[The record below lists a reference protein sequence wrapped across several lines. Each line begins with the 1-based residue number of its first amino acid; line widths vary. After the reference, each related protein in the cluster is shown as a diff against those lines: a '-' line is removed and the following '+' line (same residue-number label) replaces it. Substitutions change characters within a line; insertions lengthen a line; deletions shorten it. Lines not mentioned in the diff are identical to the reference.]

1 MSTLRITDLITRA
14 VAIALSLFAIYTAYF
29 GTFYPYAQRAIPLL
43 LAVVLA
49 FLTIR
54 AAPER
59 KDPRVPLFDWLMIA
73 AAVVVFGYV
82 ALNSDYFANRWPM
95 SRISA
100 PTAYEIV
107 FGIVAVGL
115 ILETVRRTIGWT
127 LVVISLLMFV
137 YILLGD
143 KIPWQAM
150 SHGGFTL
157 TNTVDYFYMTIE
169 GIWGESL
176 AIAATYITLFI
187 IFGAFME
194 KGGATAFFLDL
205 SNAIAGESR
214 GGPAK
219 VTIFGSA
226 LVGSVTGSTVA
237 NVYAVGPLTI
247 PLMKKVGYR
256 PSFAAAVEALASN
269 GGQLMPPIMGAAAF
283 ILAANVGMPY
293 WSVAVAAIIPAL
305 LYFGAL
311 FWYIHLEA
319 VKRDLKGLPKGSTP
333 KVLTVLTQRGY
344 LLLPLFLLMYLM
356 ARGYS
361 PMLAGFYAIVA
372 QVAVSWLRKGT
383 RIGPKECLEA
393 LEAGGRSSVMIM
405 VVCAAVGI
413 VIGTFT
419 QTGLGLSLT
428 SVILSAS
435 GGSFIILTMLVFL
448 AALIMGTGLNT
459 VASYILVA
467 VIGVPAMTAHGVDTF
482 TANMFVFYVATLSHI
497 TPPVALACFAGA
509 AIAEADI
516 WETSFLSMRLGVV
529 AYLLPFLAVFA
540 PGMLLVGS
548 SSIIVIDTCAAVIT
562 CGLLVSVMQN
572 WMFTTMPLLLRGLA
586 VGASVALLWP
596 SLTVKGV
603 GLGLAVLTVVIV
615 WAMARRQPSA
625 IGADAAGMDAKAE
638 SNSRRTQTT
647 V

>member
-1 MSTLRITDLITRA
+1 MSTLRITDLITRTVA
-14 VAIALSLFAIYTAYF
+14 VSLSLFAIYTAYF
-29 GTFYPYAQRAIPLL
+29 GTFYPYIQRSIPLL
-43 LAVVLA
+43 LTVVLA
-49 FLTIR
+49 LLTIR
-54 AAPER
+54 ASPEK
-59 KDPRVPLFDWLMIA
+59 KDSRVPIYDWLMIA

-82 ALNSDYFANRWPM
+82 ALYSDYFANRWPM
-95 SRISA
+95 SRMSTPA
-100 PTAYEIV
+100 TFEIV

-115 ILETVRRTIGWT
+115 ILEAVRRTIGWT
-127 LVVISLLMFV
+127 LVVITLLMFAYV
-137 YILLGD
+137 LLGD
-143 KIPWQAM
+143 RIPWQAL
-150 SHGGFTL
+150 SHGGFSL

-169 GIWGESL
+169 GIWGECL

-194 KGGATAFFLDL
+194 KGGATEFFLDL

-293 WSVAVAAIIPAL
+293 WSVAVAGIIPAL

-311 FWYIHLEA
+311 LWYIHLEA
-319 VKRDLKGLPKGSTP
+319 VKRGLKGLPKGSTP
-333 KVLTVLTQRGY
+333 RVLSVLFKRGY
-344 LLLPLFLLMYLM
+344 LLLPLFLLMYLL

-372 QVAVSWLRKGT
+372 MVALSWLRKET

-393 LEAGGRSSVMIM
+393 LESGGRSSVMIM

-428 SVILSAS
+428 SVILSVS
-435 GGSFIILTMLVFL
+435 GGSFVVLTLLVFV

-467 VIGVPAMTAHGVDTF
+467 VIGVPAMQAHGVDVF

-516 WETSFLSMRLGVV
+516 WETSFLSMRLGIV

-548 SSIIVIDTCAAVIT
+548 GTTIIVDTCAAVIA
-562 CGLLVSVMQN
+562 CGLLVSVTQN
-572 WMFTTMPLLLRGLA
+572 WMFGPMLLPLRGLA
-586 VGASVALLWP
+586 IGASVALLWP
-596 SLTVKGV
+596 VLMVKGV
-603 GLGLAVLTVVIV
+603 GLGLAVLSVVIA
-615 WAMARRQPSA
+615 WAVARHQRQIVGIDAAPREVEESPSARRA
-625 IGADAAGMDAKAE
+625 
-638 SNSRRTQTT
+638 
-647 V
+647 

>member
-1 MSTLRITDLITRA
+1 MSAARATDLITRA
-14 VAIALSLFAIYTAYF
+14 VAISLSLFAIYTSYF
-29 GTFYPYAQRAIPLL
+29 GTFYPYVQRSIPLL
-43 LAVVLA
+43 LTIILA

-54 AAPER
+54 AAPEK
-59 KDPRVPLFDWLMIA
+59 KDARVPFYDWLMIA

-82 ALNSDYFANRWPM
+82 ALYSDYFANRWPM

-100 PTAYEIV
+100 PTAYEII

-115 ILETVRRTIGWT
+115 ILEGVRRTIGWT
-127 LVVISLLMFV
+127 LVIITLLMFA

-143 KIPWQAM
+143 RIPWQAM

-194 KGGATAFFLDL
+194 KGGATGFFLDL

-319 VKRDLKGLPKGSTP
+319 VKRNLKGLPKGSTP
-333 KVLTVLTQRGY
+333 RVLDVLVQRGY

-372 QVAVSWLRKGT
+372 QVAVSWLRKET
-383 RIGPKECLEA
+383 RIGPREFLEA

-435 GGSFIILTMLVFL
+435 GGSFLILTVLVFI

-467 VIGVPAMTAHGVDTF
+467 VIGVPAMQAHGVDAF

-516 WETSFLSMRLGVV
+516 WETSFLSMRLGIV

-540 PGMLLVGS
+540 PGMLLVGTTTT
-548 SSIIVIDTCAAVIT
+548 IVVDTCAAVIA
-562 CGLLVSVMQN
+562 CGLLVSATQN
-572 WMFTTMPLLLRGLA
+572 WMFGNMPVLLRGLA
-586 VGASVALLWP
+586 VAASVALLWP
-596 SLTVKGV
+596 LVTVKAA
-603 GLGLAVLTVVIV
+603 GLGLAVATVAVA
-615 WAMARRQPSA
+615 WLMARRQSA
-625 IGADAAGMDAKAE
+625 VAGVQAAEKQAGDGASA
-638 SNSRRTQTT
+638 RRA
-647 V
+647 

>member
-29 GTFYPYAQRAIPLL
+29 GTFYPYTQRSIPLL

-59 KDPRVPLFDWLMIA
+59 KDPRVPVYDWLMIA
-73 AAVVVFGYV
+73 AAAVVFGYV

-100 PTAYEIV
+100 PASYEIV

-115 ILETVRRTIGWT
+115 ILEAVRRTIGWT
-127 LVVISLLMFV
+127 LVIISLLMFV

-194 KGGATAFFLDL
+194 KGGATEFFLDL

-311 FWYIHLEA
+311 FFYIHIEA

-333 KVLTVLTQRGY
+333 KVLNVLAQRGY
-344 LLLPLFLLMYLM
+344 LLLPLFLLMFLM

-393 LEAGGRSSVMIM
+393 LEAGGRNSVMIM

-467 VIGVPAMTAHGVDTF
+467 VIGVPALAAHGVDIF

-548 SSIIVIDTCAAVIT
+548 SSTIVIDTSAAVIA
-562 CGLLVSVMQN
+562 CGLLVTVMQN
-572 WMFTTMPLLLRGLA
+572 WMFATMPLLLRGLA
-586 VGASVALLWP
+586 IGASVALLWP
-596 SLTVKGV
+596 ALAVKGV
-603 GLGLAVLTVVIV
+603 GLGLAVLTVVIA

-625 IGADAAGMDAKAE
+625 TGADAAARDAKE
-638 SNSRRTQTT
+638 DSNSRRTQTT